1 MMRIELNTRS
11 GAFARAI
18 LHYLFPVWGILKR
31 RFRIWS
37 NRAHADSRQIDWDW
51 NSTTYNRIAVVNL
64 ILKQFPNPTYLEI
77 GCDKNN
83 LFSSVPVSHKVGIDP
98 VSGGTIRCTSD
109 EFFLVNKEKFDVVFI
124 DGLHEYPQVRRDVL
138 NALEVVPVGGYVV
151 LHDMLPS
158 NWVEQHVPNISPDAW
173 TGDVWKVAFELA
185 NTPGLEFSIIKID
198 HGVGVV
204 KKVGNP
210 QLSNTGINISGRGFS
225 YFFDHHLLLPL
236 VTWDQ
241 FVESYSR

>member
-1 MMRIELNTRS
+1 VATIVEKLKTP
-11 GAFARAI
+11 AFFRAI

-31 RFRIWS
+31 RFRMWS
-37 NRAHADSRQIDWDW
+37 NRAHADSREIDWDW

-64 ILKQFPNPTYLEI
+64 ILKQFPNPRYLEI

-83 LFSSVPVSHKVGIDP
+83 LFSSVPVSHKVGVDP

-109 EFFLVNKEKFDVVFI
+109 EFFLVNRDEFDVVFI

-138 NALEVVPVGGYVV
+138 NALKAVPLGGYVV

-158 NWVEQHVPNISPDAW
+158 NWVEQHVPNISPAAW
-173 TGDVWKVAFELA
+173 TGDVWKLAFELA

-198 HGVGVV
+198 HGVGVLRKLSNV
-204 KKVGNP
+204 
-210 QLSNTGINISGRGFS
+210 QLSKTQSTLSNEGFS
-225 YFFDHHLLLPL
+225 YFFENHLSLPL
-236 VTWDQ
+236 ATWHQ
-241 FVESYSR
+241 FVESRSR